1 MSKSLLVATCSSLS
15 ASTPRYGNGSDPL
28 KALNLKRGGD
38 DYHSMRRKSLT
49 REAMSTTILVVDDEQ
64 EIRNMLDRHFR
75 LHDYR
80 VLTAKNG
87 AEALEVLS
95 TNSVD
100 VVVSDI
106 KMPIMD
112 GVQLLRELRESYPMI
127 RPIMITGYV
136 TLANAL
142 SCLRYGASTCLFKP
156 LEDLEQ
162 LDRAVE
168 DAIAHT
174 ESWTR
179 VLRELLQM
187 EQEDKREV

>member
-1 MSKSLLVATCSSLS
+1 MLERSVTGRLM
-15 ASTPRYGNGSDPL
+15 G
-28 KALNLKRGGD
+28 
-38 DYHSMRRKSLT
+38 
-49 REAMSTTILVVDDEQ
+49 TTILVVDDEQ
-64 EIRNMLDRHFR
+64 EIRSMLDRHFR
-75 LHDYR
+75 LHDYQ
-80 VLTAKNG
+80 VLTAENG
-87 AEALEVLS
+87 AEALELLS
-95 TNSVD
+95 TNRVD

-106 KMPIMD
+106 KMPVMD

-142 SCLRYGASTCLFKP
+142 SCLRFGASTCLFKP
-156 LEDLEQ
+156 LEDLDQ

-174 ESWTR
+174 ERWTR

-187 EQEDKREV
+187 EHAER